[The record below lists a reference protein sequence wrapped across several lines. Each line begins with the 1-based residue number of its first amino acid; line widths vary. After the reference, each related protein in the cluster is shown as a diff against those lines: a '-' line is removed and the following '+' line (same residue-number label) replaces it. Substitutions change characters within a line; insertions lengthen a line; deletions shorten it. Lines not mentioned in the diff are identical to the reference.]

1 MMKTGD
7 LLVVCGVVSYS
18 HDSREGPEG
27 LPALSQHDS
36 SLQKESESMSSLCE
50 DTGQVRIN

>member
-1 MMKTGD
+1 MKTGD
-7 LLVVCGVVSYS
+7 LLVGCGVVSYS